1 MHLSF
6 AKAHDLLRL
15 AQIAAARRGGIC
27 LEEISAEFDVSHRT
41 AQRMTDALEA
51 TFANVTIEKR
61 EDRRRYWRVTD
72 PQLARLQPRPEA
84 TLEAL
89 EIAIRTAREENRSR
103 HVDALNDLRDGLIA
117 RLPPRDAYRT
127 EADVEAVLGA
137 LSNVMRPGPRVPLA
151 PRIINSVIEGLR
163 GPFQLRIVYG
173 TPDAQ
178 SRTIEPHGLLLGP
191 RSYLV
196 ARQPDR
202 GEDFLNFRMDRIIE
216 ADCLDESFSF
226 QRGFSLDE
234 YAARAFGAYQDATQ
248 FGEVVWRFAPE
259 AAARAAEFRFH
270 PTQTLTYEDDGS
282 LIVRFHAAGW
292 LEMAWF
298 LYQWGDAVE
307 VLAPQELRNMT
318 AGYRRPDFEALP

>member
-1 MHLSF
+1 MSF
-6 AKAHDLLRL
+6 AKAQDLLRL

-27 LEEISAEFDVSHRT
+27 LEEIGSEFGVSHRT

-51 TFANVTIEKR
+51 TFANVTIEER
-61 EDRRRYWRVTD
+61 EDRRRYWRIAD
-72 PQLARLQPRPEA
+72 PQLVRLQPRAEA
-84 TLEAL
+84 TVEAL

-103 HVDALNDLRDGLIA
+103 HADALIDLRDGLIA
-117 RLPPRDAYRT
+117 RLPPKDAYRT

-137 LSNVMRPGPRVPLA
+137 LGHVMRPGPRVLLA
-151 PRIINSVIEGLR
+151 PKIIDSIIDGLR
-163 GPFQLRIVYG
+163 GPFRLRIVYG
-173 TPDAQ
+173 APDAQ
-178 SRTIEPHGLLLGP
+178 PRTIEPHGLLLGP

-202 GEDFLNFRMDRIIE
+202 GKDFLNFRMDRIVE
-216 ADCLDESFSF
+216 ADCLDESFAF
-226 QRGFSLDE
+226 QRDFSLDD
-234 YAARAFGAYQDATQ
+234 YAARAFGAYQDASQ
-248 FGEVVWRFAPE
+248 FGEVVWRFTPE

-270 PTQTLTYEDDGS
+270 PSQTLEYEDDGS

-307 VLAPQELRNMT
+307 VLAPRELRNMT
-318 AGYRRPDFEALP
+318 VGYRRSDFEALP

>member
-1 MHLSF
+1 MSF
-6 AKAHDLLRL
+6 AKAQDLLRL

-27 LEEISAEFDVSHRT
+27 LEEIGSEFGVSHRT

-51 TFANVTIEKR
+51 TFANVTIEER
-61 EDRRRYWRVTD
+61 EDRRRYWRIAD
-72 PQLARLQPRPEA
+72 PQLVRLQPRPEA
-84 TLEAL
+84 TVEAL

-103 HVDALNDLRDGLIA
+103 HADALNDLRDGLIA
-117 RLPPRDAYRT
+117 RLSSKDAYRT

-137 LSNVMRPGPRVPLA
+137 LGHVTRPGPRVLLA
-151 PRIINSVIEGLR
+151 PKIIDSVIEGLR
-163 GPFQLRIVYG
+163 GPFRLRIVYG
-173 TPDAQ
+173 TPDTQ
-178 SRTIEPHGLLLGP
+178 PRTIEPHGLLLGP

-202 GEDFLNFRMDRIIE
+202 GEDFLNFRMDRIVE

-226 QRGFSLDE
+226 QRDFSLDD
-234 YAARAFGAYQDATQ
+234 YAARAFGAFQDAPQ
-248 FGEVVWRFAPE
+248 FGEVVWRFTPE
-259 AAARAAEFRFH
+259 AAPRAAEFRFH
-270 PTQTLTYEDDGS
+270 PTQTLKYEDDGS

-307 VLAPQELRNMT
+307 VLEPSELRNMT
-318 AGYRRPDFEALP
+318 AGYRRSDFEALP

>member
-1 MHLSF
+1 MSF
-6 AKAHDLLRL
+6 AKAQDLLRL

-27 LEEISAEFDVSHRT
+27 LEEIGSEFGVSHRT

-51 TFANVTIEKR
+51 TFANVTIEER
-61 EDRRRYWRVTD
+61 EDRRRYWRVAD
-72 PQLARLQPRPEA
+72 PQLVRLQPRPEA
-84 TLEAL
+84 TVEAL

-117 RLPPRDAYRT
+117 RLPPKDAYRT

-137 LSNVMRPGPRVPLA
+137 LGHVMRPGPRVLLA
-151 PRIINSVIEGLR
+151 PKIIDSVIEGLR
-163 GPFQLRIVYG
+163 GPFRLRIVYG
-173 TPDAQ
+173 APGAQ
-178 SRTIEPHGLLLGP
+178 PRTIEPHGLLLGP

-202 GEDFLNFRMDRIIE
+202 GEDFLNFRMDRIVK
-216 ADCLDESFSF
+216 ADCLDESFAF
-226 QRGFSLDE
+226 QKDFSLGE
-234 YAARAFGAYQDATQ
+234 YAARAFGAYQDASQ
-248 FGEVVWRFAPE
+248 FGEVVWRFTPE
-259 AAARAAEFRFH
+259 AAARAAEFLFH
-270 PTQTLTYEDDGS
+270 PSQTLEYEDDGS

-307 VLAPQELRNMT
+307 VLEPSELRNMT
-318 AGYRRPDFEALP
+318 AGYRRSDFEALP